1 MERMQT
7 EPYEIWEGLDRN
19 SEEYKKLKEE
29 RSQVRCLPHSAL
41 NLTDSTPYLLQ
52 QNSKQCLVHV
62 HVPVPPVVSAVTMH
76 ASVSIDTIILS

>member
-29 RSQVRCLPHSAL
+29 RSQVRCLPHAAL
-41 NLTDSTPYLLQ
+41 SLTDSTPNLLQ
-52 QNSKQCLVHV
+52 QNCKQCLVHV
-62 HVPVPPVVSAVTMH
+62 PVPAVVSAVAMH
-76 ASVSIDTIILS
+76 ASVLIDNIMLS